1 MKWEIDRSDIILN
14 QAFAES
20 IYRVIQEG
28 PLFIFDHNQYRL
40 EFWNLL
46 MEDVNTISAFLMST
60 FL

>member
-1 MKWEIDRSDIILN
+1 
-14 QAFAES
+14 
-20 IYRVIQEG
+20 VIQEG

-46 MEDVNTISAFLMST
+46 RKDVNTISVFLTST